1 MGLAFTNLS
10 FLASNATVGIFSD
23 IGLDIRPP
31 VVSGDE
37 FLSFVAAWMASSDGV
52 VVRSNDIFTKLLV
65 FRDVE
70 AFLPFDRG
78 VRR

>member
-10 FLASNATVGIFSD
+10 FLASNATVGIFPD

-37 FLSFVAAWMASSDGV
+37 FLSFVAAWMSGSDGV
-52 VVRSNDIFTKLLV
+52 MMCSNDIFTKFFVLG
-65 FRDVE
+65 DVE
-70 AFLPFDRG
+70 SFLPFDGGMRG
-78 VRR
+78 